1 MSFKNGS
8 ESNENNGFS
17 YAMSPEMAQQQ
28 LRMSVRLVV
37 LMAFATAIALV
48 ATMRTP
54 TLMPHW
60 PSEAHRNR
68 LSVMT
73 FVADN
78 GPLQV
83 DQQVGSATV
92 HVR

>member
-1 MSFKNGS
+1 MSFKDWS

-37 LMAFATAIALV
+37 LMAFATAIAVLAV
-48 ATMRTP
+48 ARAP
-54 TLMPHW
+54 TTAPV
-60 PSEAHRNR
+60 PASEARRHEMP
-68 LSVMT
+68 VMT

-78 GPLQV
+78 LPNDLLA
-83 DQQVGSATV
+83 GSATV